1 MSISPNQLLSE
12 LVSFRTYAKHLPHLS
27 RRESFEE
34 TINRNMTMHLDKFPK
49 LSRDIVKAF
58 QKVHEQKVMPSMRG
72 LQFAGDAI
80 LKNNA
85 RLYNC
90 SGAPVDSTR
99 VFGEILFL
107 FLYGVGVGF
116 SVQRQHVNKLPKVQL

>member
-49 LSRDIVKAF
+49 LSRDIVKAY
-58 QKVHEQKVMPSMRG
+58 QRVHELKVMPSMRG
-72 LQFAGDAI
+72 LQFAGEAI
-80 LKNNA
+80 LKNHA
-85 RLYNC
+85 RQYNC
-90 SGAPVDSTR
+90 SYTPVNDVR
-99 VFGEILFL
+99 VFGEIL
-107 FLYGVGVGF
+107 Y
-116 SVQRQHVNKLPKVQL
+116 